1 MYVTNPTAPDKPA
14 AEHAAER
21 IAKALRAELPE

>member
-1 MYVTNPTAPDKPA
+1 MT

-21 IAKALRAELPE
+21 IAKQSGSEARYPGTRVPSGG